1 MIRGMAVPAPPSL
14 LLLAAGRSRRLGR
27 AKGAAAPAGE
37 PLVRRQLRVAR
48 AAGLRGGCVIVGAA
62 AARVTRHL
70 HGAGL
75 PRAYTPSPAPHWRE
89 GLAGSLRDGLRALP
103 RGWKAALILLVD
115 QVAVSPADLRRLLR
129 AAHRGGR
136 WHLAA
141 AQDPAS
147 GRLQA
152 PVILPRSHAA
162 AARALRGDAGLGG
175 WLRALPAGQA
185 VAVPMPAAVP
195 DLDTPA
201 DAVLLRNAGA
211 LRGAATRREFRR
223 CPA

>member
-1 MIRGMAVPAPPSL
+1 MAVPAPPSL

-48 AAGLRGGCVIVGAA
+48 AAGLTGGRVVVGAA
-62 AARVTRHL
+62 ALRITRHL
-70 HGAGL
+70 AGAPTGF
-75 PRAYTPSPAPHWRE
+75 PACPAPHWRE

-103 RGWKAALILLVD
+103 GDWQAALILLVD
-115 QVAVSPADLRRLLR
+115 QVALSPDDVRRLLR
-129 AAHRGGR
+129 AAHRGGSWR
-136 WHLAA
+136 LAA
-141 AQDPAS
+141 AQDPVS

-152 PVILPRSHAA
+152 PVVLPRGAA
-162 AARALRGDAGLGG
+162 AAVRALRGDAGLGG
-175 WLRALPAGQA
+175 WLRSLPAGR
-185 VAVPMPAAVP
+185 VIAVPMPSAVP

-201 DAVLLRNAGA
+201 DAAQVRAVGA

>member
-1 MIRGMAVPAPPSL
+1 MAVPAPPSL

-48 AAGLRGGCVIVGAA
+48 AAGLRGGRIVVGAA
-62 AARVTRHL
+62 AGRVTRHL
-70 HGAGL
+70 V
-75 PRAYTPSPAPHWRE
+75 PTPSGFRPCPAPHWRE
-89 GLAGSLRDGLRALP
+89 GLAGSLRDGLVALP
-103 RGWKAALILLVD
+103 RAWKATLILLVD
-115 QVAVSPADLRRLLR
+115 QVAVSRSDLRRLLC

-136 WHLAA
+136 WRLAA
-141 AQDPAS
+141 AQDPVS

-152 PVILPRSHAA
+152 PVVLPRDAA
-162 AARALRGDAGLGG
+162 AAVRALRGDAGLGS
-175 WLRALPAGQA
+175 WLRSLPAGR
-185 VAVPMPAAVP
+185 VIAVPMLAAVP

-201 DAVLLRNAGA
+201 DAAQVRTSGA
-211 LRGAATRREFRR
+211 LRGASTRREFRR

>member
-1 MIRGMAVPAPPSL
+1 M
-14 LLLAAGRSRRLGR
+14 LAAGRSRRLGR

-37 PLVRRQLRVAR
+37 PLVRRQLRIAR
-48 AAGLRGGCVIVGAA
+48 AAGLAGGRVMVGAA

-70 HGAGL
+70 L
-75 PRAYTPSPAPHWRE
+75 PGNRGPALTACPAPHWRE
-89 GLAGSLRDGLRALP
+89 GLAGSLRDGLAALP
-103 RGWKAALILLVD
+103 RGWQATLILLVD
-115 QVAVSPADLRRLLR
+115 QVALSPADLRRLLR
-129 AAHRGGR
+129 AAHGGGR

-141 AQDPAS
+141 AQDPVS

-152 PVILPRSHAA
+152 PVVLPRSQAA
-162 AARALRGDAGLGG
+162 AVRALRGDAGLGA
-175 WLRALPAGQA
+175 WLRSLPAGR
-185 VAVPMPAAVP
+185 VIAVPMAAAVP

-201 DAVLLRNAGA
+201 DAAQVRTVGA